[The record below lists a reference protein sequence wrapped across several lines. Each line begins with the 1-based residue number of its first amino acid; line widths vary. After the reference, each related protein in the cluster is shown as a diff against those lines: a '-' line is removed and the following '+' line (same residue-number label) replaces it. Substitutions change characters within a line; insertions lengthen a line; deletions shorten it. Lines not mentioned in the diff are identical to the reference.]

1 MAAKYILGGL
11 AALFIALAFARIAR
25 SRGGMHPQARAW
37 LLIGVIFG
45 VASGWLFYVS

>member
-1 MAAKYILGGL
+1 LS
-11 AALFIALAFARIAR
+11 ALFIALAFARVVG

-45 VASGWLFYVS
+45 AASGWLFYVS